1 MECLRRAADGPVSCV
16 CCGVWTWFLQKLLCC
31 CGIFTCFCVFCL
43 CDGDS
48 KNTKKNKK
56 NRKKKK
62 NKGNAGAAPFTVMA
76 GQSYVVVQAT
86 PVRDQAE
93 PGDSSQKVGELAI
106 GQTVTALQAII
117 ANGSQCIQIQ
127 AMPPMWASAV

>member
-1 MECLRRAADGPVSCV
+1 M
-16 CCGVWTWFLQKLLCC
+16 
-31 CGIFTCFCVFCL
+31 CVFCL

-48 KNTKKNKK
+48 KNNKK

-62 NKGNAGAAPFTVMA
+62 NKGNAGAQFTVVA
-76 GQSYVVVQAT
+76 GQSYVVVHAT

-93 PGDSSQKVGELAI
+93 PGDSSHKVGELAI

-127 AMPPMWASAV
+127 ATPPMWASAV

>member
-1 MECLRRAADGPVSCV
+1 
-16 CCGVWTWFLQKLLCC
+16 
-31 CGIFTCFCVFCL
+31 
-43 CDGDS
+43 
-48 KNTKKNKK
+48 
-56 NRKKKK
+56 
-62 NKGNAGAAPFTVMA
+62 
-76 GQSYVVVQAT
+76 
-86 PVRDQAE
+86 VRDQAE